1 MIIAKKHNGKIKDES
16 NIEKIIDLGFVGI
29 PEKVNTEVIEVL
41 ITNDFIPVIAPL
53 GIDDEGK
60 TYNINAD
67 TVAGV
72 IAHSLNAKRLLVLTD
87 VEGVKDKEDNIIE
100 ELTKEEAETLIAN
113 KSISGGMLPKVD
125 TCIEAIENGVNA
137 AVIVD
142 GRVKHAVLLELFTE
156 HGAGTL
162 IRKNNAPE

>member
-1 MIIAKKHNGKIKDES
+1 M
-16 NIEKIIDLGFVGI
+16 
-29 PEKVNTEVIEVL
+29 
-41 ITNDFIPVIAPL
+41 
-53 GIDDEGK
+53 
-60 TYNINAD
+60 
-67 TVAGV
+67 
-72 IAHSLNAKRLLVLTD
+72 HSLNAKRLLVLTD

-162 IRKNNAPE
+162 IRKNNAPK

>member
-1 MIIAKKHNGKIKDES
+1 M
-16 NIEKIIDLGFVGI
+16 
-29 PEKVNTEVIEVL
+29 
-41 ITNDFIPVIAPL
+41 
-53 GIDDEGK
+53 
-60 TYNINAD
+60 
-67 TVAGV
+67 
-72 IAHSLNAKRLLVLTD
+72 VLTD
-87 VEGVKDKEDNIIE
+87 VEGVKDKEDNVIE
-100 ELTKEEAETLIAN
+100 ELTKEEAKDLIAN
-113 KSISGGMLPKVD
+113 KSISGGMLPKID

>member
-1 MIIAKKHNGKIKDES
+1 MRC
-16 NIEKIIDLGFVGI
+16 F
-29 PEKVNTEVIEVL
+29 

-67 TVAGV
+67 NVAGV

-100 ELTKEEAETLIAN
+100 ELTKEEAETLAAN
-113 KSISGGMLPKVD
+113 KSIFTGGMLQGI
-125 TCIEAIENGVNA
+125 TNIEATPKWCKRCCYCRWK
-137 AVIVD
+137 
-142 GRVKHAVLLELFTE
+142 RVKHAVL
-156 HGAGTL
+156 
-162 IRKNNAPE
+162 